1 MKSVHE
7 AVHTVRSLTVKL
19 QSQSVEAELVDQ
31 SVCLPSTPDLT
42 EITTYTKK
50 VSTVREVF
58 ISNQRLNSND
68 SIKSLSTSSTTLSN
82 FNRGCLTC

>member
-31 SVCLPSTPDLT
+31 SVYLPSTPDLT
-42 EITTYTKK
+42 
-50 VSTVREVF
+50 
-58 ISNQRLNSND
+58 
-68 SIKSLSTSSTTLSN
+68 
-82 FNRGCLTC
+82 